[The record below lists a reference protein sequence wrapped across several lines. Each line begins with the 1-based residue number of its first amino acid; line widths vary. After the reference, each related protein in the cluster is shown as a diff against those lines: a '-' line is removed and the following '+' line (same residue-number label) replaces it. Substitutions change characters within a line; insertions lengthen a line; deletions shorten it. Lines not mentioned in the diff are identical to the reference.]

1 MIWFP
6 TFYEKESGLYWPKD
20 GFLRSAIADRQFY
33 IENMKYKGIIMEPD
47 FSRRVANSFFWYR
60 KFVHPSDE
68 NKKKFNRTL
77 YLIENYNSK
86 INNSMSKNSSTRQKM
101 LYFLGFE
108 KKLSWNNIRELRLKE
123 LNDYLKE
130 DLNIKLDD
138 KITHIVLENGDVL
151 RKKSSLKENFK
162 LVFNNNTGQVWER
175 SVQH

>member
-1 MIWFP
+1 LIWFP
-6 TFYEKESGLYWPKD
+6 TFYEKDSRFYLPKD

-47 FSRRVANSFFWYR
+47 FSRRVANSFFWY
-60 KFVHPSDE
+60 KQFVDPSDE
-68 NKKKFNRTL
+68 NKKKYNRTL

-86 INNSMSKNSSTRQKM
+86 INTFNGKNKSTRQQI

-108 KKLSWNNIRELRLKE
+108 KKLSWNNIREVRLKE
-123 LNDYLKE
+123 LNSHLKQ

-138 KITHIVLENGDVL
+138 KITHIILENGDVL
-151 RKKSSLKENFK
+151 RKKSNLKENFK
-162 LVFNNNTGQVWER
+162 LIFSNNTGQIWER